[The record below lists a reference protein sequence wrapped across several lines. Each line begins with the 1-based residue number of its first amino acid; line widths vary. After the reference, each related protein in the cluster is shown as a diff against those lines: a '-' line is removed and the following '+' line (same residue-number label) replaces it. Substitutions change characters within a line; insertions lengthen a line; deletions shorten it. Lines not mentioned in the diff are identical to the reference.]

1 MVVIDFETTGLIAGE
16 DEVLQVAIIDGE
28 GNTLLNTYCMSK
40 KKTRWD
46 DAQSVHG
53 ITPDMVANERPFEDY
68 APAVHE
74 ILNRAGKVIAYN
86 AAFEDSFLKA
96 YGINVDADKWID
108 PMIIFAEIYGE
119 WNEKYETYKW
129 QSLSKCAEYYGYEFK
144 AHDALED
151 VKATRWCYEKMIR
164 SERHEV

>member
-16 DEVLQVAIIDGE
+16 DEVLQIAIIDDK
-28 GNTLLNTYCMSK
+28 GNTLLKTYCMPK

-46 DAQSVHG
+46 DAQKVHG

-86 AAFEDSFLKA
+86 AAF
-96 YGINVDADKWID
+96 
-108 PMIIFAEIYGE
+108 
-119 WNEKYETYKW
+119 
-129 QSLSKCAEYYGYEFK
+129 
-144 AHDALED
+144 
-151 VKATRWCYEKMIR
+151 
-164 SERHEV
+164 